1 MKFNVKRGVRVLC
14 CSVSFILLGNLG
26 YSAMPKA
33 DQIESDQK
41 WKVTG
46 TTDSRY
52 GQNRKCKE
60 QENGFSWP
68 SGIASPQRYGC
79 HDNGTRS
86 NNRRRRRNVIR
97 QIKPLTMRASL
108 TRRVNVWAQ
117 RLDIS

>member
-33 DQIESDQK
+33 DQIESDKK

-52 GQNRKCKE
+52 GKIVSVKSKKT
-60 QENGFSWP
+60 G
-68 SGIASPQRYGC
+68 
-79 HDNGTRS
+79 
-86 NNRRRRRNVIR
+86 
-97 QIKPLTMRASL
+97 SL
-108 TRRVNVWAQ
+108 TGPFRDNT
-117 RLDIS
+117 